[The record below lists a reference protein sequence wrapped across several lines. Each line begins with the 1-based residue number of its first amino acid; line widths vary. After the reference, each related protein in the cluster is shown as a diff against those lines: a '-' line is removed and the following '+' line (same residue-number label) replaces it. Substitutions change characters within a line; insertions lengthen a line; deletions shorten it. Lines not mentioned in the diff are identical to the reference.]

1 LDQQIKQ
8 DLVRHLQENL
18 PGAAGQLE
26 SLLEADQR
34 LRDVSIEYEE
44 VALCRQRLSA
54 AMSRDQE
61 KYNEYTEL
69 LRDLEKEL
77 LSIFSEIGTP

>member
-18 PGAAGQLE
+18 PDAAGQLE
-26 SLLEADQR
+26 SLLEADPR
-34 LRDVSIEYEE
+34 LRDVCIGYEE
-44 VALCRQRLSA
+44 VALCRERLA
-54 AMSRDQE
+54 AAIARDQE

-77 LSIFSEIGTP
+77 LSIFSEIGTS